1 VIRGEFNSVES
12 GSGGIR
18 NFQVYL
24 RGRCARQRLRCN
36 RQRDLLSDPVHEVAG
51 KRRRVRF
58 LVDEV
63 RGMAWENGRKKQE
76 RFRLKT

>member
-1 VIRGEFNSVES
+1 
-12 GSGGIR
+12 
-18 NFQVYL
+18 
-24 RGRCARQRLRCN
+24 LRCN